1 VENKKK
7 AVIGVFQDQSKR
19 SMSLP
24 VFGLPAD
31 QPALNGAT
39 VKMDFAFS
47 VKKEPQARRKPHR
60 RKRVSFHLLP

>member
-1 VENKKK
+1 VKDKKK

-19 SMSLP
+19 SMPLP

-31 QPALNGAT
+31 QPALNG
-39 VKMDFAFS
+39 VPLKMDPAFS